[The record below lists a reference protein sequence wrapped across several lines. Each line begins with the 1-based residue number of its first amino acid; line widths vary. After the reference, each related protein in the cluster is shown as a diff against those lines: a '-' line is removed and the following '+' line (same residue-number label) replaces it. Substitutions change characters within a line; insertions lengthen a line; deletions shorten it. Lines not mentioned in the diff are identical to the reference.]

1 MENRDKEVYFHI
13 YCQKCR
19 YRELNESQDPCEEC
33 LSYPVNEYS
42 HKPVKFK
49 EKEK

>member
-1 MENRDKEVYFHI
+1 MDGRDKEVYFNV
-13 YCQKCR
+13 YCQKCK
-19 YRELNESQDPCEEC
+19 YQKLDEAQDPCDEC

-42 HKPVKFK
+42 HKPVKFA